1 MSRLRDRV
9 SSRGSSSRQTGFD
22 FGSTQS
28 ADPPSS
34 NLLKRC
40 ESTLKRDARC
50 KMCRLHQ
57 TTDNVCILGTG
68 SLTAK
73 GVIVGEAPGASEE
86 EGGEPFI
93 GRSGKLLRR
102 LMKEVGIKDSDVYI
116 TNAVHCRPPENRT
129 PTKGEIK
136 NCAPWLKY
144 ELNQVEPKVV
154 LLLGGTPLLAVTGQ
168 TGIKKLRGQPIE
180 KDGVFYLPTFHPAYA
195 LRDERVIPTLKADL
209 AKFKAMMDGGGM
221 PKVPGLKWRIIEDED
236 DLAEC
241 LEWID
246 KQTRLSFDCETSGL
260 YPWKGHIVS
269 LGIGN
274 KKRQWI
280 VLINHYLQSSSPKFV
295 QRCFDEID
303 EAIQRRRKK
312 IKLIGQN
319 AKFDSLWTQ
328 VHYGVQWRA
337 DFDTMLAHHSL
348 DENDRHGLDHLAMQ
362 FFGALDYDV
371 PLKVKFGLEGT
382 VETHCRYLALDIMY
396 TDMVAEKLE
405 EMFEEEPGV
414 ERVFDQIVMPA
425 ARMFVD
431 IELDGI
437 HVDYD
442 KFEEVEEYLRDQMH
456 QYELKLSKIMPGVNW
471 GSPKQVADVLFNKLK
486 LTPLEKSKSGKS
498 YSTSESVMKRL
509 AAQHEIPAMLLKYRE
524 AKQQLSFFIEG
535 WKPWLHGGRLHP
547 SFKLHGTVT
556 GRLSCENPNLQQVPR
571 DPRIRSLLI
580 APPGWEFVEADL
592 SQIEL
597 RVAAELSNDRELL
610 NCFMTGIDVHWRTMM
625 ASLESGS
632 GVDHAKV
639 VRTSSLYLLRQG
651 LPADG
656 TGAEILLSVF
666 RALPAGTKS
675 TEILSACREL
685 GADKA
690 ARDWLR
696 KRSAKRGEENKS
708 VLPEKAPPEELLRA
722 LRKYVVAATPSPRR
736 SNQERFDLEPSDAM
750 QILSHLHPS
759 DAEDLDPDW
768 KEQRKKAKAVGFGF
782 LYGMWFRKF
791 VEYARDNYGVAV
803 TEKQAER
810 LRERFF
816 ELYSS
821 LSKWHQRQRSFAR
834 QNGYVKS
841 LFGRKR
847 RLPRAMDHEDTPERG
862 SAWRQA
868 INSPVQSF
876 ASDLNLAACLDLTN
890 RHNRSYFKVCGTV
903 HDAILMIVR
912 VDKLREVVDDVLET
926 MAHPPL
932 MDEFGI
938 KLRVPL
944 EADVKI
950 GPWSK
955 GVSPKKYFAKE
966 A

>member
-22 FGSTQS
+22 FGATQLV
-28 ADPPSS
+28 DPPSS

-68 SLTAK
+68 PLTAK

-144 ELNQVEPKVV
+144 ELGQVEPKVV

-241 LEWID
+241 IEWID

-405 EMFEEEPGV
+405 EMFEEELSS

-442 KFEEVEEYLRDQMH
+442 QFEEVEEYLRDQMH

-486 LTPLEKSKSGKS
+486 LKPLEKSKSGKS

-509 AAQHEIPAMLLKYRE
+509 ASQHAIPAMLLKYRE

-597 RVAAELSNDRELL
+597 RILAELSGDPEMMR
-610 NCFMTGIDVHWRTMM
+610 CFLTGIDIHWLTVLREIFKAGGYKEQIIET
-625 ASLESGS
+625 AIRLTRRNYIEYDECYDLLLKAGPDACID
-632 GVDHAKV
+632 VDPKH
-639 VRTSSLYLLRQG
+639 S
-651 LPADG
+651 
-656 TGAEILLSVF
+656 
-666 RALPAGTKS
+666 TKWPGWK
-675 TEILSACREL
+675 EV
-685 GADKA
+685 
-690 ARDWLR
+690 R
-696 KRSAKRGEENKS
+696 KR
-708 VLPEKAPPEELLRA
+708 
-722 LRKYVVAATPSPRR
+722 
-736 SNQERFDLEPSDAM
+736 
-750 QILSHLHPS
+750 
-759 DAEDLDPDW
+759 
-768 KEQRKKAKAVGFGF
+768 AKAINFGF
-782 LYGMWFRKF
+782 AYGMWWKKF
-791 VEYARDNYGVAV
+791 VQYARDNYDVIV
-803 TEKQAER
+803 TDKQAEQS
-810 LRERFF
+810 RESYF
-816 ELYSS
+816 ELYRK
-821 LSKWHQRQRSFAR
+821 LQQYHQRQRSFAR

-966 A
+966 E

>member
-1 MSRLRDRV
+1 MSRFRERA
-9 SSRGSSSRQTGFD
+9 SSRGSSSRQTGFNFD
-22 FGSTQS
+22 ATQS
-28 ADPPSS
+28 ADPPSAT
-34 NLLKRC
+34 LLKRC

-50 KMCRLHQ
+50 KLCRLHQ

-68 SLTAK
+68 PLTAR
-73 GVIVGEAPGASEE
+73 GVMVGEAPGASEE
-86 EGGEPFI
+86 EGGAPFI
-93 GRSGKLLRR
+93 GRSGQLLRR
-102 LMKEVGIKDSDVYI
+102 LMKEVGIKESDVYI

-129 PTKGEIK
+129 PTKGEVK

-144 ELNQVEPKVV
+144 ELGSIAPKVV
-154 LLLGGTPLLAVTGQ
+154 LLLGATPLLAVTGQ
-168 TGIKKLRGQPIE
+168 AGIKKLRGQPIE
-180 KDGVFYLPTFHPAYA
+180 KDGTFYLPTFHPAYA

-221 PKVPGLKWRIIEDED
+221 PKIPGLKWRIIEDED

-241 LEWID
+241 IEWID
-246 KQTRLSFDCETSGL
+246 QQTRLSFDCETSGL

-328 VHYGVQWRA
+328 VHFGVQWRA
-337 DFDTMLAHHSL
+337 DFDTMLAHHAL
-348 DENDRHGLDHLAMQ
+348 DENDRHGLDHLAMKY
-362 FFGALDYDV
+362 FGAIDYDV
-371 PLKVKFGLEGT
+371 PLRVKFGLEGT
-382 VETHCRYLALDIMY
+382 VETHCRYLALDILY
-396 TDMVAEKLE
+396 TDLVAEALDDE
-405 EMFEEEPGV
+405 FEEEPAV
-414 ERVFDQIVMPA
+414 EQVFDKITMPA

-437 HVDYD
+437 HVDYE
-442 KFEEVEEYLRDQMH
+442 KFEEVEEYLKDQMH
-456 QYELKLSKIMPGVNW
+456 TQELKLSKIMPGVNW

-498 YSTSESVMKRL
+498 FSTSESVMKRL
-509 AAQHEIPAMLLKYRE
+509 ATQHEIPAMLLKFRE

-535 WKPWLHGGRLHP
+535 WKPWLHNGRLHP

-580 APPGWEFVEADL
+580 APPGWELVEADL

-597 RVAAELSNDRELL
+597 RIVAELSADPEMTR
-610 NCFMTGIDVHWRTMM
+610 CFMHGIDIHWRT
-625 ASLESGS
+625 ALKEIFAAG
-632 GVDHAKV
+632 GYKKEIEETARRLTRKNHVDYEDAFDILTKAGPDACIE
-639 VRTSSLYLLRQG
+639 R
-651 LPADG
+651 ADPKKTDSWPG
-656 TGAEILLSVF
+656 WKEI
-666 RALPAGTKS
+666 
-675 TEILSACREL
+675 
-685 GADKA
+685 
-690 ARDWLR
+690 R
-696 KRSAKRGEENKS
+696 KR
-708 VLPEKAPPEELLRA
+708 
-722 LRKYVVAATPSPRR
+722 
-736 SNQERFDLEPSDAM
+736 
-750 QILSHLHPS
+750 
-759 DAEDLDPDW
+759 
-768 KEQRKKAKAVGFGF
+768 AKAVGFGYV
-782 LYGMWFRKF
+782 YGMWWKKF
-791 VEYARDNYGVAV
+791 MTYARDTYDLVI
-803 TEKQAER
+803 TEKEAQFS
-810 LRERFF
+810 RESYFD
-816 ELYSS
+816 LYRG
-821 LSKWHQRQRSFAR
+821 LDKFHQRQRSFAR

-847 RLPRAMDHEDTPERG
+847 RLPRAMDREDTPERG

-876 ASDLNLAACLDLTN
+876 ASDLNIAAALEL
-890 RHNRSYFKVCGTV
+890 RRLHNRSYFKICGTV

-912 VDKLREVVDDVLET
+912 VDKLREVTDDVLRI
-926 MAHPPL
+926 MSHPPL

-955 GVSPKKYFAKE
+955 GVSPKKYFAAKGL
-966 A
+966 